1 MDNAKELRLGGV
13 SKTGFPGIVV
23 VEGALEDVLEYV
35 RRIQRLRWQQ
45 MVVRGEEMEEI
56 DLSSAG
62 KDRDQSSSSSGSCS
76 RSLKDERHH
85 TQEVS
90 SSSSISGSIA
100 QRIEQIVNTHRKI
113 STDFYE
119 IYCAGDSGNGGMSEV
134 SNFCKSV
141 GLHDLFMTA
150 LKKYSGSS

>member
-45 MVVRGEEMEEI
+45 MVVRGEEMEDI

-62 KDRDQSSSSSGSCS
+62 RDRDHSSSGS
-76 RSLKDERHH
+76 RSMNDERFH

-90 SSSSISGSIA
+90 SSSSLSGSIV

-119 IYCAGDSGNGGMSEV
+119 LYCAGDSGNGGMSEV

-150 LKKYSGSS
+150 LKKYGGSS